1 MALEGALSRQQGSMQ
16 GLTVVLHW
24 CAVCAGNAQMPA
36 AALANGSTAAPQ
48 QAGPLKQEH
57 EQPSA
62 AAPAPLPQKPAPQL
76 IQSQVAPA
84 QHTGMPQQQQQQQ
97 HYAQP
102 PPVPQVPTCISKV
115 I

>member
-1 MALEGALSRQQGSMQ
+1 MQ
-16 GLTVVLHW
+16 GLTIVVHW
-24 CAVCAGNAQMPA
+24 CAPVRAGNAQMPA

-48 QAGPLKQEH
+48 QAAPLKQEH
-57 EQPSA
+57 EQASA

-84 QHTGMPQQQQQQQ
+84 QHTGMPPQQQPQPQQ

-102 PPVPQVPTCISKV
+102 PPVPQVLTCISKDFTSSPCPD
-115 I
+115 